1 MPLGPAATP
10 LLRLQDHTES
20 QFQIS
25 EGSLRSYVSV
35 KCAHPPLSR
44 TSSRPAPPTPGSTK
58 HPLAHRHQRPHT
70 RPRDRSRRCSS
81 SSDSDLR
88 PCQRPRWTR
97 PQGPFSC
104 PWTSPVTA
112 HERDHAS
119 WGSSSAPAGKIGQ
132 PLSLWTRAHRSR
144 SSAHNPSAAS
154 VWEYS
159 VDKSKRTRLARPSPG
174 GSAGSR
180 DLLPP

>member
-10 LLRLQDHTES
+10 PLRLQDHTES

-58 HPLAHRHQRPHT
+58 TPPSPPPPAPAHT
-70 RPRDRSRRCSS
+70 APRSEPTPRS
-81 SSDSDLR
+81 SSDSDLQ

-144 SSAHNPSAAS
+144 WASWSVRRRNESSFG
-154 VWEYS
+154 
-159 VDKSKRTRLARPSPG
+159 ARSPG
-174 GSAGSR
+174 RAFGWTVTGHVQSVIEVV
-180 DLLPP
+180 D